1 MNVFRS
7 EAAVTRR
14 NAFFGMMKAV
24 APALAMA
31 FGLAV
36 ASAGHAT
43 AYYLNSLS
51 MDTSHIAD
59 IQGSGGSHEYVY
71 VGPIVFHANL
81 GTAPATPTFDLLSFC
96 VDIYHNIYL
105 NDTGLKYDDDYGLKT
120 DSKYLTS
127 TPFSGAQNLLDAQI
141 IQVGRLVN
149 YGRLVYT
156 REAATVDRSNK
167 LAGLQGAIWQVING
181 PTYNVV
187 AWDSPVQTYL
197 NNFSSAGYLAHLSGH
212 GSVSKNITMI
222 TETGLYGT
230 LSARQS
236 FAFAVPEPATWALMI
251 GGFGLAGAM
260 LRRDRRR
267 LVRAR
272 I

>member
-1 MNVFRS
+1 MFRS

-14 NAFFGMMKAV
+14 NPVFALVKAA
-24 APALAMA
+24 APALAMTFSLA
-31 FGLAV
+31 FAG
-36 ASAGHAT
+36 AGHAT

-59 IQGSGGSHEYVY
+59 IRGPGGTHEYAY

-81 GTAPATPTFDLLSFC
+81 GTAAATPTFDLLSFC

-105 NDTGLKYDDDYGLKT
+105 NDAGLKYDDTYDLTT
-120 DSKYLTS
+120 DSKYLS
-127 TPFSGAQNLLDAQI
+127 NDHPFTGANNLLNAQI
-141 IQVGRLVN
+141 TQVGRLVN

-156 REAATVDRSNK
+156 REAATADRSNK

-181 PTYNVV
+181 PAYTVV
-187 AWDSPVQTYL
+187 AWDSPVQSYL
-197 NNFSSAGYLAHLSGH
+197 SDFSGAGYLAHLTGH
-212 GSVSKNITMI
+212 GPVSRNITLI
-222 TETGLYGT
+222 TETGLYGK

-236 FAFAVPEPATWALMI
+236 FAFAVPEPGTWALMI
-251 GGFGLAGAM
+251 AGFGLAGAS
-260 LRRDRRR
+260 LRRERRR
-267 LVRAR
+267 AVRVR